1 MLTLYAHP
9 LSSFCWKA
17 LVALYENDTPF
28 DMHVLDQ
35 STWGAYA
42 EKWPVARMPALED
55 SDRKQFIP
63 EASIIIEYLDQHY
76 RGRTRFIPDNADLAR
91 DVRLW
96 DRFFDL
102 YIQVPMQK
110 TVGDRIRA
118 ADKKDPQGVEEA
130 KRLIATSYGV
140 LEKQLG
146 DRAFVVGDSFTMA
159 DCAAAPA
166 LFYAAKN
173 VPIDGH
179 PKSAAYLER
188 LVRRP
193 AFARA
198 LKEAEP
204 FFHMYPAG
212 E

>member
-17 LVALYENDTPF
+17 LIALYENDTPF
-28 DMHVLDQ
+28 EFSMLDQ
-35 STWGAYA
+35 NSWADYA
-42 EKWPVARMPALED
+42 KVWPVARMPALED
-55 SDRKQFIP
+55 SDRKQFVP

-76 RGRTRFIPDNADLAR
+76 RGRTRFIPDNADAAR

-102 YIQVPMQK
+102 YLQVPMQK
-110 TVGDRIRA
+110 TVGDRNRPD
-118 ADKKDPQGVEEA
+118 DKKDPYGVEEA

-146 DRAFVVGDSFTMA
+146 NRAFAVGDSFTMA

-166 LFYAAKN
+166 LYYAARN

-188 LVRRP
+188 LKQRP
-193 AFARA
+193 SFARA

-204 FFHMYPAG
+204 FFHLYPAS
-212 E
+212 

>member
-35 STWGAYA
+35 TTWGAYA

-76 RGRTRFIPDNADLAR
+76 RGRTRFVPDNADLAR

-193 AFARA
+193 SFARA

>member
-17 LVALYENDTPF
+17 LIALYENDTPF
-28 DMHVLDQ
+28 EFHLLDQ
-35 STWGAYA
+35 SNWGDFA
-42 EKWPVARMPALED
+42 KRWPVARMPALDD
-55 SDRKQFIP
+55 SDRNQFVP
-63 EASIIIEYLDQHY
+63 EATIVIEYLDRHY
-76 RGRTRFIPDNADLAR
+76 RGRTRFIPDDVDAAR

-102 YIQVPMQK
+102 YLQVPMQK
-110 TVGDRIRA
+110 TVGDRIRPEG
-118 ADKKDPQGVEEA
+118 KKDSHGVEDA

-146 DRAFVVGDSFTMA
+146 DRAFAVGDSFTMA

-166 LFYAAKN
+166 LYYAAKN
-173 VPIDGH
+173 VPIDGY

-188 LVRRP
+188 LKQRP
-193 AFARA
+193 SFARA
-198 LKEAEP
+198 LKESEP
-204 FFHMYPAG
+204 YFHLYPGA
-212 E
+212 

>member
-17 LVALYENDTPF
+17 LIALYENDTPF
-28 DMHVLDQ
+28 EFHTLDQ
-35 STWGAYA
+35 SSWGAFA
-42 EKWPVARMPALED
+42 QKWPVARMPALED
-55 SDRKQFIP
+55 SDRKQFVP

-76 RGRTRFIPDNADLAR
+76 RGRVRFIPDNADAAR
-91 DVRLW
+91 NVRLW

-102 YIQVPMQK
+102 YLQVPMQK
-110 TVGDRIRA
+110 TVGDRNRPEGG
-118 ADKKDPQGVEEA
+118 KDPHGVEDA
-130 KRLIATSYGV
+130 KLLIATSYGV

-146 DRAFVVGDSFTMA
+146 DRAFAVGDTFTMA

-179 PKSAAYLER
+179 PKSAAYLDR
-188 LVRRP
+188 LKQRP
-193 AFARA
+193 SFARA

-204 FFHMYPAG
+204 YFHMYPAG